1 MTPPADSG
9 RAALGGGFVAAE
21 HLPLWA
27 WFVFAAALV
36 ALLGI
41 DLFLHRGSR
50 LRSRTA
56 AICSSSWV

>member
-9 RAALGGGFVAAE
+9 CGGGFVAAE

-36 ALLGI
+36 EMPGMP
-41 DLFLHRGSR
+41 
-50 LRSRTA
+50 
-56 AICSSSWV
+56 